1 MTAVSLFPRL
11 DPLVVE
17 QCMSNIDDLIA
28 DSARPLV
35 EDRLPAGTGWTA
47 IGGGQ
52 IAFTVLEELRRL
64 LVATAR
70 TCGFPE
76 RGSVSDRAR
85 FDALATA
92 VLADFAPLASG
103 EADRDDVWA
112 FLTTVLAPDVVAW
125 RFVNRS
131 PDRFMGGVR
140 NAFQRLWMRA
150 NALDRGTD
158 ANENRWELVE
168 RLTEDALVQITE
180 RPSVG
185 ADHRL
190 SRTIADAWILTA
202 EAIGIAKMEDV
213 MRKAIIDLRI
223 RNEIQMLAALEDGP
237 LLAHVQQ
244 IFARAAGLKPADEPP
259 PPVISRSEATTP
271 DGAPQGPAIIPN
283 TAEFRGDA
291 KAKTGELAIQQ
302 AILELMLDGQEW
314 SNGQL
319 KARLANILPLTDAD
333 RGVGARPSEELW
345 ENRVNNALGRARA
358 SSLYA
363 KGFVE
368 NRGHGVHV
376 ITSAGR
382 AYLLE
387 GKESFEVEKLPDPA
401 RHNKEIGRSTAGNND
416 RPEC

>member
-1 MTAVSLFPRL
+1 MTAVCLFPRL
-11 DPLVVE
+11 DPLAVE
-17 QCMSNIDDLIA
+17 QCLSSIDEMIA
-28 DSARPLV
+28 DSSRPLV

-52 IAFTVLEELRRL
+52 ISLTVLGELRAL
-64 LVATAR
+64 LVEVAR

-76 RGSVSDRAR
+76 RSSVADRAR

-92 VLADFAPLASG
+92 ILADFAPLASG
-103 EADRDDVWA
+103 ESDRDDVWA

-131 PDRFMGGVR
+131 PDRYMGGVR

-150 NALDRGTD
+150 SALDRG
-158 ANENRWELVE
+158 AEAGASRWELVE

-190 SRTIADAWILTA
+190 SQAIAQAWIRTS
-202 EAIGIAKMEDV
+202 EAIGATRMEDV
-213 MRKAIIDLRI
+213 MRRAIIDLRI
-223 RNEIQMLAALEDGP
+223 RNEIQMLAALENEV
-237 LLAHVQQ
+237 LLEHVER
-244 IFARAAGLKPADEPP
+244 IFARAAGLDPADEAP
-259 PPVISRSEATTP
+259 PPVISRSEFSTP
-271 DGAPQGPAIIPN
+271 DASLQSHAGMSNGPEI
-283 TAEFRGDA
+283 RSGSG
-291 KAKTGELAIQQ
+291 AKTGELEIQH

-319 KARLANILPLTDAD
+319 KARLAHILPLTDAD
-333 RGVGARPSEELW
+333 RGVGARPAEELW

-376 ITSAGR
+376 ITPKGR
-382 AYLLE
+382 AYMLD
-387 GKESFEVEKLPDPA
+387 EVDADEFLAAALREVGAGSSPA
-401 RHNKEIGRSTAGNND
+401 VE
-416 RPEC
+416 

>member
-11 DPLVVE
+11 DPLAVE
-17 QCMSNIDDLIA
+17 QCLSKIDDLIA
-28 DSARPLV
+28 DSGRPLV
-35 EDRLPAGTGWTA
+35 EDQLPARMGWTA

-52 IAFTVLEELRRL
+52 IALTVLGELRRL
-64 LVATAR
+64 LVETAR

-85 FDALATA
+85 FDTLATA

-112 FLTTVLAPDVVAW
+112 FLTTILTPDVVAW

-150 NALDRGTD
+150 HALDRGPD
-158 ANENRWELVE
+158 SAGNRWELLE

-190 SRTIADAWILTA
+190 SRAIAEAWILTA
-202 EAIGIAKMEDV
+202 ESIGTAKMEDV

-223 RNEIQMLAALEDGP
+223 RNEIQMLAALEDEP
-237 LLAHVQQ
+237 LLAHVEQ
-244 IFARAAGLKPADEPP
+244 IFARCAGLKPAEEAP
-259 PPVISRSEATTP
+259 PPVISRFEPATR
-271 DGAPQGPAIIPN
+271 DAAPQSPATIQN
-283 TAEFRGDA
+283 DAEFQDDA
-291 KAKTGELAIQQ
+291 GAKTGELAIQH

-319 KARLANILPLTDAD
+319 KARLAGILPLTDAD
-333 RGVGARPSEELW
+333 RGVGARPAEELW
-345 ENRVNNALGRARA
+345 ENRVNNALGRART

-368 NRGHGVHV
+368 NRGHGLHV
-376 ITSAGR
+376 ITPAGR
-382 AYLLE
+382 AYIREENADVDVEQLLE
-387 GKESFEVEKLPDPA
+387 LA
-401 RHNKEIGRSTAGNND
+401 RRTRSH
-416 RPEC
+416 

>member
-11 DPLVVE
+11 DPLAVE
-17 QCMSNIDDLIA
+17 QCLSKIDDLIA
-28 DSARPLV
+28 DSGRPLV

-47 IGGGQ
+47 IGGAQ
-52 IAFTVLEELRRL
+52 IALTVLGELRRL
-64 LVATAR
+64 LVETAR

-76 RGSVSDRAR
+76 RGSVTDRAR

-150 NALDRGTD
+150 NALDRGAD
-158 ANENRWELVE
+158 ATGNRWGLVE
-168 RLTEDALVQITE
+168 RLSEDALVQITE

-185 ADHRL
+185 ADRRL
-190 SRTIADAWILTA
+190 SRAIAEAWILTA
-202 EAIGIAKMEDV
+202 ESIGMAKMEDV

-223 RNEIQMLAALEDGP
+223 RNEIQMLAALDDEP
-237 LLAHVQQ
+237 LQKHVEQ
-244 IFARAAGLKPADEPP
+244 IFARAAALDPAEDPP
-259 PPVISRSEATTP
+259 PPVISRSEPASREA
-271 DGAPQGPAIIPN
+271 APQAPATIPN
-283 TAEFRGDA
+283 KVEFRDDSG
-291 KAKTGELAIQQ
+291 AKTGELAIQH

-319 KARLANILPLTDAD
+319 KARLAGILPLTDAD

-376 ITSAGR
+376 ITPAGR
-382 AYLLE
+382 AYILE
-387 GKESFEVEKLPDPA
+387 DDDGVDFEQLMESA
-401 RHNKEIGRSTAGNND
+401 RRSTEIGSSAAGG
-416 RPEC
+416 

>member
-11 DPLVVE
+11 DPLAVE
-17 QCMSNIDDLIA
+17 QCMSKIDDLIA
-28 DSARPLV
+28 DSGRPLV

-52 IAFTVLEELRRL
+52 IALTELGELRRL
-64 LVATAR
+64 LVEAAR

-76 RGSVSDRAR
+76 RGSVSDRGR

-92 VLADFAPLASG
+92 VLANFAPLASG

-150 NALDRGTD
+150 NALDLGAD
-158 ANENRWELVE
+158 AIGNRWELVE

-190 SRTIADAWILTA
+190 SRAIAEAWILTA
-202 EAIGIAKMEDV
+202 EAIGMARMEDV
-213 MRKAIIDLRI
+213 MRRAIIDLRI
-223 RNEIQMLAALEDGP
+223 RNEVQMLAALDDE
-237 LLAHVQQ
+237 LLKVHVEQ
-244 IFARAAGLKPADEPP
+244 IFARAAGLEPADDVP
-259 PPVISRSEATTP
+259 PPVISRTEPAQQDTSPQPPAAISNRAETRDDAAT
-271 DGAPQGPAIIPN
+271 
-283 TAEFRGDA
+283 
-291 KAKTGELAIQQ
+291 KTGELAIQH

-319 KARLANILPLTDAD
+319 KARLARILPLTDVD
-333 RGVGARPSEELW
+333 RGVGARPAEELW

-376 ITSAGR
+376 ITPAGR
-382 AYLLE
+382 AFILEDGDGVDVEQLLE
-387 GKESFEVEKLPDPA
+387 SA
-401 RHNKEIGRSTAGNND
+401 RCNTENGRSGAGG
-416 RPEC
+416 